1 MIYFNGTAF
10 DVEVEELSRSY
21 KKNKAYDVQT
31 QDGIRHVKIN
41 NVKIT
46 LDLQFIVMEQD
57 VYREMLSIFNTTE
70 PYIDVIIE
78 DEINGDLEF
87 TAINPDV
94 RDEVEFYD
102 DKQVYWGSFSVTLE
116 EK

>member
-1 MIYFNGTAF
+1 MIYLNGTAF
-10 DVEVEELSRSY
+10 DVEVDEISRSY
-21 KKNKAYDVQT
+21 RKSKAYDVQT

-46 LDLQFIVMEQD
+46 LDLQFIIMEPD
-57 VYREMLSIFNTTE
+57 VYANMLSIFNTTE
-70 PYIDVIIE
+70 PYIDIIIE
-78 DEINGDLEF
+78 DEINGNLEF
-87 TAINPDV
+87 TAINPDI

-102 DKQVYWGSFSVTLE
+102 DKQVYWGSFSATLE